1 MNVTENVKKLNINM
15 VEERLNICRKCG
27 IYNTSEEK
35 CSSILYI
42 NPDTNN
48 VSLMKKDGYYKG
60 CGCYC
65 PTKAKRESNHCPAK
79 KW

>member
-1 MNVTENVKKLNINM
+1 M
-15 VEERLNICRKCG
+15 VEERLNICKKCG

-42 NPDTNN
+42 NPETNN

-60 CGCYC
+60 CGCVI
-65 PTKAKRESNHCPAK
+65 PIKVKRGSNHCPAH